1 MIKITIETDEE
12 VVGVKD
18 KHSWTIEDVVSLFED
33 LLRKSN
39 FKLPSNQQIEITQ
52 VIPIEPYKEQI
63 EAEGM

>member
-18 KHSWTIEDVVSLFED
+18 KHSWTIEDVVSLFEH

-39 FKLPSNQQIEITQ
+39 FKLPSNEQIEITQ
-52 VIPIEPYKEQI
+52 VVPIEPYKEQI